1 MILIFVILCQ
11 GEIVIFVEKAH
22 KVVALE
28 FICCIGGS
36 DAVIGCDGG
45 VIGSCSRFGLGWLGG
60 RFSRFRLRFG
70 FRGGFPWVCV
80 AGGGRFCVTDSFSN
94 W

>member
-45 VIGSCSRFGLGWLGG
+45 VIGRFSRFGLGW
-60 RFSRFRLRFG
+60 FRFG

-80 AGGGRFCVTDSFSN
+80 AGVVGFV
-94 W
+94 